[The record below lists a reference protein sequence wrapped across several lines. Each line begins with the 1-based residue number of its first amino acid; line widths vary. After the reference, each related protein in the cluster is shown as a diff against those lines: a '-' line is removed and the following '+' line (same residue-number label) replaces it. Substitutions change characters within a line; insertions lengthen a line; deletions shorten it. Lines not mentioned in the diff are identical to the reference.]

1 MRLTFVLIIIPFI
14 IYCQEYEKKAGD
26 FNHEIILESKFLYEN
41 NILNLASIYNLLDG
55 NKLTNLERDNIVDL
69 ANGSNLFFDLTN
81 YISYKNNRYNFNIIF
96 SDNNFL
102 NCNLPNDFMKLLFE
116 GNANPEN
123 QNLNISNSNIRIQR
137 YQQYKIS
144 YSFKEKN
151 YILTSGISYLSG
163 NYHAALII
171 ENGNINTAPLGQQIE
186 LNYNFLA
193 NISDTNKINTLK
205 NHGHGIAL
213 DINFNFIIE
222 DYNIDLY
229 LRDFGF
235 INWKK
240 GDLYYKEDSTIFL
253 NGLNIDNIF
262 EWNDSIVRYDIN
274 DYTQNISQKYKS
286 YIPAKFGVSIQ
297 QNLDNNYFQIIK
309 YGVDLRWQPY
319 QDNQALSFSKL
330 EQGINESNYSPLY
343 WLSASKNGKYISF
356 HPNISYG
363 GYNTD
368 VNIGISLSIG
378 NKNKLILGTQHLD
391 DIIDYNNSNEI
402 SFFIIFS
409 KKI

>member
-151 YILTSGISYLSG
+151 YMLTSGISYLSG

-171 ENGNINTAPLGQQIE
+171 ENGHIHTAPLGQHIE
-186 LNYNFLA
+186 LNYNLLA

-213 DINFNFIIE
+213 DINFNFIIK
-222 DYNIDLY
+222 DYNVDLY
-229 LRDFGF
+229 LKDFGF

-253 NGLNIDNIF
+253 NGLNINNIF

-286 YIPAKFGVSIQ
+286 YIPAKLGVSIQ

-319 QDNQALSFSKL
+319 QDNQPLSFSKL
-330 EQGINESNYSPLY
+330 EQGI
-343 WLSASKNGKYISF
+343 
-356 HPNISYG
+356 
-363 GYNTD
+363 
-368 VNIGISLSIG
+368 
-378 NKNKLILGTQHLD
+378 
-391 DIIDYNNSNEI
+391 
-402 SFFIIFS
+402 
-409 KKI
+409 